1 MANDDAE
8 VPWYAPGAKGAR
20 VGIPRQRTPG
30 EEVWPLC
37 HPDGL
42 VHSCELRDNSRSGA
56 GWEVTMLANGELRFS
71 RHCIN
76 ERAAR
81 YVATTWKQ
89 DTLRCGFVE

>member
-1 MANDDAE
+1 MADNDE

-30 EEVWPLC
+30 EEVWRLR

-42 VHSCELRDNSRSGA
+42 VHSCELRDNSKVGA
-56 GWEVTMLANGELRFS
+56 GWEATMLANDELLFS
-71 RHCIN
+71 RQCM

-81 YVATTWKQ
+81 YVATAWKQ
-89 DTLRCGFVE
+89 DTERGGFA